1 MNSNPVLQA
10 VRRVYAM
17 LDRVPLSFPL
27 LVARVATF
35 SVFLRSGLVKLSDWS
50 GTLMLFRDEYK
61 VPVIP
66 YEAAAY
72 IAASM
77 ELGCS
82 TLILLG
88 LLTRV
93 SVAALFG
100 MIATIQI
107 FVYPTA
113 WPDHIQWIGFMLF
126 VLLRGPGAVSMD
138 HLIAKRLWAS
148 SKASGVGLA

>member
-1 MNSNPVLQA
+1 MNSNPVLE
-10 VRRVYAM
+10 VMRRAYAM
-17 LDRVPLSFPL
+17 LDRVPLSLPL

-72 IAASM
+72 MAASM

-93 SVAALFG
+93 SVIGLFG

-113 WPDHIQWIGFMLF
+113 WPDHIQWTGFMLF
-126 VLLRGPGAVSMD
+126 VLLRGPGAISMD
-138 HLIAKRLWAS
+138 HLIAKRLRAS
-148 SKASGVGLA
+148 PKAGGVAA